1 MARRKED
8 PPKGSP
14 AWMNTFADLMNLLL
28 CFFVM
33 LFSMSSV
40 NEEKFEKVIASF
52 QSTFSILPGGGASI
66 GEGELISSGISQLE
80 NFDSYYNQQLSS
92 QSDGQT
98 EEEKDITEAYEQ
110 QELEESEDMAQQLEN
125 ALSQYGIQDDVEV
138 DFNAEYVTL
147 NMNGALLF
155 DSASAELRD
164 EAYPLVNKLGKILVT
179 YDNNIIEVE
188 GHTDNVPIHSSKYE
202 DNNVLSMYRALA
214 VANYLRDTTTLDPA
228 YIKSSGRGEYVPIA
242 DNATPEGRARNRR
255 VEIKIYN
262 SYNSNVSGTS
272 TDDTGT
278 ETPADA
284 ALSTETVTDTPAL
297 VLVNLILTAVLAFSV
312 IPQTKKSNELID
324 QVCAAINIELEGGQ
338 NKDSSAVPIEEIA
351 VYNITDNFTVNL
363 ADNGDG
369 KKHYAVFSVG
379 LSVNKTSE
387 SYATY
392 GGDEMTELTDK
403 ETIIRSDINTVV
415 AKYTEEEFNAD
426 GQKAVK
432 EEILSKMQDLFG
444 SDYIVGVNFSSVAT
458 EAH

>member
-1 MARRKED
+1 
-8 PPKGSP
+8 
-14 AWMNTFADLMNLLL
+14 MNTFADLMNLLL

-278 ETPADA
+278 ETPEA
-284 ALSTETVTDTPAL
+284 ATTGATVEPTEV
-297 VLVNLILTAVLAFSV
+297 VN
-312 IPQTKKSNELID
+312 E
-324 QVCAAINIELEGGQ
+324 
-338 NKDSSAVPIEEIA
+338 
-351 VYNITDNFTVNL
+351 
-363 ADNGDG
+363 
-369 KKHYAVFSVG
+369 
-379 LSVNKTSE
+379 
-387 SYATY
+387 
-392 GGDEMTELTDK
+392 
-403 ETIIRSDINTVV
+403 
-415 AKYTEEEFNAD
+415 
-426 GQKAVK
+426 
-432 EEILSKMQDLFG
+432 
-444 SDYIVGVNFSSVAT
+444 
-458 EAH
+458 

>member
-147 NMNGALLF
+147 NMNGALL
-155 DSASAELRD
+155 
-164 EAYPLVNKLGKILVT
+164 
-179 YDNNIIEVE
+179 
-188 GHTDNVPIHSSKYE
+188 
-202 DNNVLSMYRALA
+202 
-214 VANYLRDTTTLDPA
+214 
-228 YIKSSGRGEYVPIA
+228 
-242 DNATPEGRARNRR
+242 RR
-255 VEIKIYN
+255 
-262 SYNSNVSGTS
+262 T
-272 TDDTGT
+272 
-278 ETPADA
+278 
-284 ALSTETVTDTPAL
+284 
-297 VLVNLILTAVLAFSV
+297 
-312 IPQTKKSNELID
+312 Q
-324 QVCAAINIELEGGQ
+324 
-338 NKDSSAVPIEEIA
+338 
-351 VYNITDNFTVNL
+351 
-363 ADNGDG
+363 
-369 KKHYAVFSVG
+369 
-379 LSVNKTSE
+379 
-387 SYATY
+387 
-392 GGDEMTELTDK
+392 
-403 ETIIRSDINTVV
+403 R
-415 AKYTEEEFNAD
+415 
-426 GQKAVK
+426 
-432 EEILSKMQDLFG
+432 
-444 SDYIVGVNFSSVAT
+444 
-458 EAH
+458 

>member
-164 EAYPLVNKLGKILVT
+164 EAYPLVNKLGKILVI

-284 ALSTETVTDTPAL
+284 ALSTETVTDTPEAATIGAT
-297 VLVNLILTAVLAFSV
+297 VEPTEVVN
-312 IPQTKKSNELID
+312 E
-324 QVCAAINIELEGGQ
+324 
-338 NKDSSAVPIEEIA
+338 
-351 VYNITDNFTVNL
+351 
-363 ADNGDG
+363 
-369 KKHYAVFSVG
+369 
-379 LSVNKTSE
+379 
-387 SYATY
+387 
-392 GGDEMTELTDK
+392 
-403 ETIIRSDINTVV
+403 
-415 AKYTEEEFNAD
+415 
-426 GQKAVK
+426 
-432 EEILSKMQDLFG
+432 
-444 SDYIVGVNFSSVAT
+444 
-458 EAH
+458 

>member
-66 GEGELISSGISQLE
+66 GDGELISSGISQLE

-284 ALSTETVTDTPAL
+284 ALSTETVTDTPEAATTGAT
-297 VLVNLILTAVLAFSV
+297 VEPTEVVN
-312 IPQTKKSNELID
+312 E
-324 QVCAAINIELEGGQ
+324 
-338 NKDSSAVPIEEIA
+338 
-351 VYNITDNFTVNL
+351 
-363 ADNGDG
+363 
-369 KKHYAVFSVG
+369 
-379 LSVNKTSE
+379 
-387 SYATY
+387 
-392 GGDEMTELTDK
+392 
-403 ETIIRSDINTVV
+403 
-415 AKYTEEEFNAD
+415 
-426 GQKAVK
+426 
-432 EEILSKMQDLFG
+432 
-444 SDYIVGVNFSSVAT
+444 
-458 EAH
+458 

>member
-1 MARRKED
+1 VARRKED

-179 YDNNIIEVE
+179 YDKNIIEVE

-262 SYNSNVSGTS
+262 SYNSNVSETS

-284 ALSTETVTDTPAL
+284 A
-297 VLVNLILTAVLAFSV
+297 F
-312 IPQTKKSNELID
+312 
-324 QVCAAINIELEGGQ
+324 
-338 NKDSSAVPIEEIA
+338 
-351 VYNITDNFTVNL
+351 
-363 ADNGDG
+363 
-369 KKHYAVFSVG
+369 
-379 LSVNKTSE
+379 
-387 SYATY
+387 
-392 GGDEMTELTDK
+392 
-403 ETIIRSDINTVV
+403 
-415 AKYTEEEFNAD
+415 
-426 GQKAVK
+426 KAPRR
-432 EEILSKMQDLFG
+432 
-444 SDYIVGVNFSSVAT
+444 
-458 EAH
+458 

>member
-1 MARRKED
+1 
-8 PPKGSP
+8 
-14 AWMNTFADLMNLLL
+14 MNTFADLMNLLL

-188 GHTDNVPIHSSKYE
+188 GHTVNVPIHSSKYE

-284 ALSTETVTDTPAL
+284 ALSTETVTDTPEAATTGAT
-297 VLVNLILTAVLAFSV
+297 VEPTEVVN
-312 IPQTKKSNELID
+312 E
-324 QVCAAINIELEGGQ
+324 
-338 NKDSSAVPIEEIA
+338 
-351 VYNITDNFTVNL
+351 
-363 ADNGDG
+363 
-369 KKHYAVFSVG
+369 
-379 LSVNKTSE
+379 
-387 SYATY
+387 
-392 GGDEMTELTDK
+392 
-403 ETIIRSDINTVV
+403 
-415 AKYTEEEFNAD
+415 
-426 GQKAVK
+426 
-432 EEILSKMQDLFG
+432 
-444 SDYIVGVNFSSVAT
+444 
-458 EAH
+458 

>member
-214 VANYLRDTTTLDPA
+214 VANYMRDTTTLDPA

-284 ALSTETVTDTPAL
+284 ALSTETVTDTPEAATTGAT
-297 VLVNLILTAVLAFSV
+297 VEPTEVVN
-312 IPQTKKSNELID
+312 E
-324 QVCAAINIELEGGQ
+324 
-338 NKDSSAVPIEEIA
+338 
-351 VYNITDNFTVNL
+351 
-363 ADNGDG
+363 
-369 KKHYAVFSVG
+369 
-379 LSVNKTSE
+379 
-387 SYATY
+387 
-392 GGDEMTELTDK
+392 
-403 ETIIRSDINTVV
+403 
-415 AKYTEEEFNAD
+415 
-426 GQKAVK
+426 
-432 EEILSKMQDLFG
+432 
-444 SDYIVGVNFSSVAT
+444 
-458 EAH
+458 

>member
-164 EAYPLVNKLGKILVT
+164 EAYPLVNKLGKILIT

-284 ALSTETVTDTPAL
+284 ALSTETVTDTPEAATTGAT
-297 VLVNLILTAVLAFSV
+297 VEPTEVVN
-312 IPQTKKSNELID
+312 E
-324 QVCAAINIELEGGQ
+324 
-338 NKDSSAVPIEEIA
+338 
-351 VYNITDNFTVNL
+351 
-363 ADNGDG
+363 
-369 KKHYAVFSVG
+369 
-379 LSVNKTSE
+379 
-387 SYATY
+387 
-392 GGDEMTELTDK
+392 
-403 ETIIRSDINTVV
+403 
-415 AKYTEEEFNAD
+415 
-426 GQKAVK
+426 
-432 EEILSKMQDLFG
+432 
-444 SDYIVGVNFSSVAT
+444 
-458 EAH
+458 

>member
-284 ALSTETVTDTPAL
+284 ALSTETVTDAPEAATTGATVEPTE
-297 VLVNLILTAVLAFSV
+297 VVN
-312 IPQTKKSNELID
+312 E
-324 QVCAAINIELEGGQ
+324 
-338 NKDSSAVPIEEIA
+338 
-351 VYNITDNFTVNL
+351 
-363 ADNGDG
+363 
-369 KKHYAVFSVG
+369 
-379 LSVNKTSE
+379 
-387 SYATY
+387 
-392 GGDEMTELTDK
+392 
-403 ETIIRSDINTVV
+403 
-415 AKYTEEEFNAD
+415 
-426 GQKAVK
+426 
-432 EEILSKMQDLFG
+432 
-444 SDYIVGVNFSSVAT
+444 
-458 EAH
+458 

>member
-1 MARRKED
+1 MARRKGD

-284 ALSTETVTDTPAL
+284 ALSTETVTDTPEAATTGAT
-297 VLVNLILTAVLAFSV
+297 VEPTEVVN
-312 IPQTKKSNELID
+312 E
-324 QVCAAINIELEGGQ
+324 
-338 NKDSSAVPIEEIA
+338 
-351 VYNITDNFTVNL
+351 
-363 ADNGDG
+363 
-369 KKHYAVFSVG
+369 
-379 LSVNKTSE
+379 
-387 SYATY
+387 
-392 GGDEMTELTDK
+392 
-403 ETIIRSDINTVV
+403 
-415 AKYTEEEFNAD
+415 
-426 GQKAVK
+426 
-432 EEILSKMQDLFG
+432 
-444 SDYIVGVNFSSVAT
+444 
-458 EAH
+458 

>member
-66 GEGELISSGISQLE
+66 GEGELISSVISQLE
-80 NFDSYYNQQLSS
+80 NFDSYYNQQLRS

-284 ALSTETVTDTPAL
+284 ALSTETVTDTPEAATTGAT
-297 VLVNLILTAVLAFSV
+297 VEPTEVVN
-312 IPQTKKSNELID
+312 E
-324 QVCAAINIELEGGQ
+324 
-338 NKDSSAVPIEEIA
+338 
-351 VYNITDNFTVNL
+351 
-363 ADNGDG
+363 
-369 KKHYAVFSVG
+369 
-379 LSVNKTSE
+379 
-387 SYATY
+387 
-392 GGDEMTELTDK
+392 
-403 ETIIRSDINTVV
+403 
-415 AKYTEEEFNAD
+415 
-426 GQKAVK
+426 
-432 EEILSKMQDLFG
+432 
-444 SDYIVGVNFSSVAT
+444 
-458 EAH
+458 

>member
-284 ALSTETVTDTPAL
+284 VLSTETVTDTPEAATTGAT
-297 VLVNLILTAVLAFSV
+297 VEPTEVVN
-312 IPQTKKSNELID
+312 E
-324 QVCAAINIELEGGQ
+324 
-338 NKDSSAVPIEEIA
+338 
-351 VYNITDNFTVNL
+351 
-363 ADNGDG
+363 
-369 KKHYAVFSVG
+369 
-379 LSVNKTSE
+379 
-387 SYATY
+387 
-392 GGDEMTELTDK
+392 
-403 ETIIRSDINTVV
+403 
-415 AKYTEEEFNAD
+415 
-426 GQKAVK
+426 
-432 EEILSKMQDLFG
+432 
-444 SDYIVGVNFSSVAT
+444 
-458 EAH
+458 

>member
-110 QELEESEDMAQQLEN
+110 EELEESEDMAQQLEN

-284 ALSTETVTDTPAL
+284 ALSTETVTDTPEAATTGAT
-297 VLVNLILTAVLAFSV
+297 VEPTEVVN
-312 IPQTKKSNELID
+312 E
-324 QVCAAINIELEGGQ
+324 
-338 NKDSSAVPIEEIA
+338 
-351 VYNITDNFTVNL
+351 
-363 ADNGDG
+363 
-369 KKHYAVFSVG
+369 
-379 LSVNKTSE
+379 
-387 SYATY
+387 
-392 GGDEMTELTDK
+392 
-403 ETIIRSDINTVV
+403 
-415 AKYTEEEFNAD
+415 
-426 GQKAVK
+426 
-432 EEILSKMQDLFG
+432 
-444 SDYIVGVNFSSVAT
+444 
-458 EAH
+458 

>member
-98 EEEKDITEAYEQ
+98 EEEKDSTEAYEQ

-284 ALSTETVTDTPAL
+284 ALSTETVTDTPEAATTGAT
-297 VLVNLILTAVLAFSV
+297 VEPTEVVN
-312 IPQTKKSNELID
+312 E
-324 QVCAAINIELEGGQ
+324 
-338 NKDSSAVPIEEIA
+338 
-351 VYNITDNFTVNL
+351 
-363 ADNGDG
+363 
-369 KKHYAVFSVG
+369 
-379 LSVNKTSE
+379 
-387 SYATY
+387 
-392 GGDEMTELTDK
+392 
-403 ETIIRSDINTVV
+403 
-415 AKYTEEEFNAD
+415 
-426 GQKAVK
+426 
-432 EEILSKMQDLFG
+432 
-444 SDYIVGVNFSSVAT
+444 
-458 EAH
+458 

>member
-179 YDNNIIEVE
+179 YDNIIIEVE

-284 ALSTETVTDTPAL
+284 ALSTETVTDTPEAATTGAT
-297 VLVNLILTAVLAFSV
+297 VEPTEVVN
-312 IPQTKKSNELID
+312 E
-324 QVCAAINIELEGGQ
+324 
-338 NKDSSAVPIEEIA
+338 
-351 VYNITDNFTVNL
+351 
-363 ADNGDG
+363 
-369 KKHYAVFSVG
+369 
-379 LSVNKTSE
+379 
-387 SYATY
+387 
-392 GGDEMTELTDK
+392 
-403 ETIIRSDINTVV
+403 
-415 AKYTEEEFNAD
+415 
-426 GQKAVK
+426 
-432 EEILSKMQDLFG
+432 
-444 SDYIVGVNFSSVAT
+444 
-458 EAH
+458 

>member
-1 MARRKED
+1 
-8 PPKGSP
+8 
-14 AWMNTFADLMNLLL
+14 MNTFADLMNLLL

-33 LFSMSSV
+33 LFSISSV

-284 ALSTETVTDTPAL
+284 ALSTETVTDTPEAATTGAT
-297 VLVNLILTAVLAFSV
+297 VEPTEVVN
-312 IPQTKKSNELID
+312 E
-324 QVCAAINIELEGGQ
+324 
-338 NKDSSAVPIEEIA
+338 
-351 VYNITDNFTVNL
+351 
-363 ADNGDG
+363 
-369 KKHYAVFSVG
+369 
-379 LSVNKTSE
+379 
-387 SYATY
+387 
-392 GGDEMTELTDK
+392 
-403 ETIIRSDINTVV
+403 
-415 AKYTEEEFNAD
+415 
-426 GQKAVK
+426 
-432 EEILSKMQDLFG
+432 
-444 SDYIVGVNFSSVAT
+444 
-458 EAH
+458 